1 MAHVP
6 TPAAPELNCTHQSA
20 ANGIVLEEIA
30 ESGDSAKVHIQ
41 HFPPL
46 M

>member
-6 TPAAPELNCTHQSA
+6 TPAAPELNCVHRSA
-20 ANGIVLEEIA
+20 ANGIVLEEFA
-30 ESGDSAKVHIQ
+30 GSGDNTAIGPSTGSL
-41 HFPPL
+41 L